1 MVTMIQKHEILLM
14 HFRDGKSLREISRET
29 GISRPTVTKYSTE
42 YAAHK
47 ARLLEIASA
56 EPSDAIAGELILK
69 LVDAP
74 RYDSSSRPKRAITEA
89 LTTRVQAL
97 LAENAKKRSRGQRTQ
112 QMKICDMHEVLQAE
126 GYTLSYSRLCTVVK
140 RLDERVPESFI
151 RQSYVY
157 GEVCECDWGEVK
169 LFLNGHLT
177 RVQMGIFTSAK
188 GNYRYARLFMHQDTA
203 AFQQAHALFF
213 EHLGGVYR
221 TMVYDNMRVAVK
233 KCVGPTE
240 KEATQG
246 LLSLS
251 VYDQFRFRFCNVR
264 RGNEKG
270 HVERS
275 VEYVRRKAFC
285 GHDAFDDLRGAN
297 AHLLDVCTRLNSRPQ
312 GGADGQTAQAILDCE
327 RAYLLPAG
335 PLFECGDLR
344 ELCVDAYSTITV
356 DTCRYLSA

>member
-1 MVTMIQKHEILLM
+1 VVTMIQKHEILLM

-29 GISRPTVTKYSTE
+29 GISRPTVTKYIAE

-56 EPSDAIAGELILK
+56 EASDAIAGELILK

-74 RYDSSSRPKRAITEA
+74 RYDSSSRPKRTITEA

-97 LAENAKKRSRGQRTQ
+97 LAENAKKRSRGQRKQ

-126 GYTLSYSRLCTVVK
+126 GHTLSYSRLCTLVK

-151 RQSYVY
+151 RQSYAY
-157 GEVCECDWGEVK
+157 GEVCEFDWGEVK

-221 TMVYDNMRVAVK
+221 TVVYDNMRVAVK
-233 KCVGPTE
+233 KFVGPTE

-251 VYDQFRFRFCNVR
+251 VYYQFRFRFCNVR

-270 HVERS
+270 HV
-275 VEYVRRKAFC
+275 
-285 GHDAFDDLRGAN
+285 G
-297 AHLLDVCTRLNSRPQ
+297 
-312 GGADGQTAQAILDCE
+312 
-327 RAYLLPAG
+327 
-335 PLFECGDLR
+335 
-344 ELCVDAYSTITV
+344 
-356 DTCRYLSA
+356 